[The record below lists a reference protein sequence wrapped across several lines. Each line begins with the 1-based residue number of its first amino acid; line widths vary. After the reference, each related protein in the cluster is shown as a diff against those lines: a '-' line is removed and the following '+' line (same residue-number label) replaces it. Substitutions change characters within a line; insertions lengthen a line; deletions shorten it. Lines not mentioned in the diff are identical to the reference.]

1 MPPSQ
6 GIILWLELTIGASFF
21 KNLYCLVFN
30 DRINSA
36 KFKKYQLLHPSFSN
50 YDETVITI
58 ILGIVKIHTYP
69 GKIAKARNH
78 PQTQAIEVTSL
89 LGLIVFPLWMLALV
103 WAYSGAVIGVM
114 YTKADDEPP
123 TAPSKDTDKRSV
135 DSDEKDADQVEN
147 HTA

>member
-1 MPPSQ
+1 MTKLDYISLSL
-6 GIILWLELTIGASFF
+6 IFF
-21 KNLYCLVFN
+21 
-30 DRINSA
+30 S
-36 KFKKYQLLHPSFSN
+36 
-50 YDETVITI
+50 VITI

-89 LGLIVFPLWMLALV
+89 LGLIIFPLWMLALV

-114 YTKADDEPP
+114 YPKTDEDPP
-123 TAPSKDTDKRSV
+123 SVPSKDDDKGPSNSNEN
-135 DSDEKDADQVEN
+135 DTEEVEN